1 MNTGTAKNLGKK
13 TKTRSKASSNSG
25 GIYTAVDICKIIKA
39 CKDSNVATFSFK
51 GLELSFGMGKHAS
64 HMEVSSSQ
72 PVIVA
77 RQEEISDNNTDYL
90 DTKDETELLTHDM
103 EEMKIV
109 DPLGYEKFLREED
122 ISHA

>member
-1 MNTGTAKNLGKK
+1 MEK
-13 TKTRSKASSNSG
+13 
-25 GIYTAVDICKIIKA
+25 YV
-39 CKDSNVATFSFK
+39 
-51 GLELSFGMGKHAS
+51 S

>member
-1 MNTGTAKNLGKK
+1 MDK
-13 TKTRSKASSNSG
+13 
-25 GIYTAVDICKIIKA
+25 YV
-39 CKDSNVATFSFK
+39 
-51 GLELSFGMGKHAS
+51 S

>member
-1 MNTGTAKNLGKK
+1 
-13 TKTRSKASSNSG
+13 
-25 GIYTAVDICKIIKA
+25 
-39 CKDSNVATFSFK
+39 VATFSFN
-51 GLELSFGMGKHAS
+51 GLNLTFIKNHLEEIA
-64 HMEVSSSQ
+64 SQ

-77 RQEEISDNNTDYL
+77 HQEEIGDNDTDYL
-90 DTKDETELLTHDM
+90 DTEDKTEMLTHDM

>member
-1 MNTGTAKNLGKK
+1 
-13 TKTRSKASSNSG
+13 
-25 GIYTAVDICKIIKA
+25 
-39 CKDSNVATFSFK
+39 
-51 GLELSFGMGKHAS
+51 MGKYVS

>member
-1 MNTGTAKNLGKK
+1 
-13 TKTRSKASSNSG
+13 
-25 GIYTAVDICKIIKA
+25 
-39 CKDSNVATFSFK
+39 
-51 GLELSFGMGKHAS
+51 
-64 HMEVSSSQ
+64 MEVSSSQ

>member
-1 MNTGTAKNLGKK
+1 M
-13 TKTRSKASSNSG
+13 
-25 GIYTAVDICKIIKA
+25 
-39 CKDSNVATFSFK
+39 ATFSFK
-51 GLELSFGMGKHAS
+51 GLELSFNAEEYVS

-72 PVIVA
+72 
-77 RQEEISDNNTDYL
+77 EEMGDNNTDYL

-122 ISHA
+122 INHA

>member
-1 MNTGTAKNLGKK
+1 M
-13 TKTRSKASSNSG
+13 
-25 GIYTAVDICKIIKA
+25 
-39 CKDSNVATFSFK
+39 
-51 GLELSFGMGKHAS
+51 EL
-64 HMEVSSSQ
+64 SSSQ

>member
-1 MNTGTAKNLGKK
+1 
-13 TKTRSKASSNSG
+13 
-25 GIYTAVDICKIIKA
+25 
-39 CKDSNVATFSFK
+39 
-51 GLELSFGMGKHAS
+51 
-64 HMEVSSSQ
+64 MEVSSSQ
-72 PVIVA
+72 PVLVA

-90 DTKDETELLTHDM
+90 DTKDETELLTHDI